1 MHKVDESDSV
11 VHLWY
16 MLVVCGKFHQRRHTS
31 VDLGLLHA
39 FTRHGVVAN
48 NLRERRGREVLLARL
63 FLGAVLP

>member
-11 VHLWY
+11 VH
-16 MLVVCGKFHQRRHTS
+16 FS

-63 FLGAVLP
+63 FLSAVLP